1 MKKIFLLIA
10 IFISSV
16 FAEVDG
22 HLDIVKKGMVL
33 PKVGVSIASDSSK
46 IQYFVTKPKDKEG
59 KIIETSNELEITV
72 DKDNYKIF
80 NNKPKKFRLK
90 VFPNNKSK

>member
-22 HLDIVKKGMVL
+22 HLDIVKKVWFYQKL
-33 PKVGVSIASDSSK
+33 VV
-46 IQYFVTKPKDKEG
+46 
-59 KIIETSNELEITV
+59 
-72 DKDNYKIF
+72 F
-80 NNKPKKFRLK
+80 NC
-90 VFPNNKSK
+90 